1 MVGLL
6 NGTQS
11 ESMLANVCFFESND
25 NKTVQKAIMETCHQ
39 DNIYSHVHLIL
50 SDEAR
55 YMVKAMEEIKR
66 NSLMFPNVNHITCL
80 AHALNLVANE
90 IQKQYHLVN
99 KFLSDSKKF
108 LLKSN
113 KRRQDFISKTGPTLP
128 PTPVLTRWGTWLKSV
143 DFYLLN
149 YTKVKQFI

>member
-1 MVGLL
+1 
-6 NGTQS
+6 
-11 ESMLANVCFFESND
+11 
-25 NKTVQKAIMETCHQ
+25 
-39 DNIYSHVHLIL
+39 
-50 SDEAR
+50 
-55 YMVKAMEEIKR
+55 MVKAMEEIKR

-113 KRRQDFISKTGPTLP
+113 KRRQDFISKTGLTLP
-128 PTPVLTRWGTWLKSV
+128 PTPVLTRWGTWLKTV

-149 YTKVKQFI
+149 YTKVKQFILTYKPDSKSEAFDCLKKMMAGSKLKKIYLNFVN